1 MTPPVMHTPWSH
13 TSNAH
18 TYMAGGIGAWQ
29 FKAGGQGQGDRTPAD
44 RCFRHWNGIT
54 TTYFATI
61 CGPCQILLDE
71 GKVDRRLE
79 QHSFQGTRCERPAD
93 AVAIEP
99 VAIVPATTDRES
111 LSPQQPALDN
121 VEAGR
126 TDAYECS
133 LRMLVADQQMFPWA
147 RGTCIHPGCEKAAIG
162 CHIWA
167 RSRMVRFGPREERQD
182 RDDRKVHFGPDN
194 EDENMLPG
202 CNDHNQ
208 AVGDSNHQLAVRADY
223 KERQIS
229 EGTEYD
235 RAEYYCRRWLK
246 WMSSYRSRAIEE
258 QEALNVAA
266 ATRRRKRRNSAGWR
280 KGLGR

>member
-1 MTPPVMHTPWSH
+1 MHTPVMTPPVMHTPWSH

-18 TYMAGGIGAWQ
+18 TYMAGGNGAWH
-29 FKAGGQGQGDRTPAD
+29 FKAGGQGQGDRTPTD

-54 TTYFATI
+54 MAYFATI

-71 GKVDRRLE
+71 GKVDRLVE
-79 QHSFQGTRCERPAD
+79 KHSFQLTRCERPAD

-182 RDDRKVHFGPDN
+182 RDDGK
-194 EDENMLPG
+194 
-202 CNDHNQ
+202 CT
-208 AVGDSNHQLAVRADY
+208 LAPMMRT
-223 KERQIS
+223 RTCCQ
-229 EGTEYD
+229 G
-235 RAEYYCRRWLK
+235 
-246 WMSSYRSRAIEE
+246 
-258 QEALNVAA
+258 
-266 ATRRRKRRNSAGWR
+266 ATTTT
-280 KGLGR
+280 

>member
-1 MTPPVMHTPWSH
+1 MHTPWSH
-13 TSNAH
+13 TSNVH
-18 TYMAGGIGAWQ
+18 TYM
-29 FKAGGQGQGDRTPAD
+29 AGGQGQGDRTPAD

-126 TDAYECS
+126 RDAFECS
-133 LRMLVADQQMFPWA
+133 LRMLVADWDVC
-147 RGTCIHPGCEKAAIG
+147 TCPGYVLDVALRQVKRKGGILRHAAG
-162 CHIWA
+162 RELGQVVLEWCTSHA
-167 RSRMVRFGPREERQD
+167 RSMSR
-182 RDDRKVHFGPDN
+182 
-194 EDENMLPG
+194 
-202 CNDHNQ
+202 
-208 AVGDSNHQLAVRADY
+208 VGGGVLCDVVWCVTSISSCLQL
-223 KERQIS
+223 
-229 EGTEYD
+229 
-235 RAEYYCRRWLK
+235 
-246 WMSSYRSRAIEE
+246 
-258 QEALNVAA
+258 
-266 ATRRRKRRNSAGWR
+266 
-280 KGLGR
+280 